1 VLCERSLLLAY
12 ASNYT
17 RNYLPAQ
24 LIPVSGYDVGVE
36 TTEGLRQESE
46 VDRITLVGLVFET
59 ASGLHRAVGRPLERQ
74 CELAGQ
80 DFEILIRLARTPGGR
95 LRMSDLAAQTALTPS
110 GLTRAVDRLSDAGL
124 VTRQAC
130 PEDRRGAFAALT
142 ESGDAR
148 MRQALD
154 IHRNQLSELLE
165 GALEPEEEL
174 ALVAT
179 LRKLRDRVNP
189 EASFLTP

>member
-1 VLCERSLLLAY
+1 MLLVMRAPEHADS
-12 ASNYT
+12 AS
-17 RNYLPAQ
+17 
-24 LIPVSGYDVGVE
+24 DH
-36 TTEGLRQESE
+36 
-46 VDRITLVGLVFET
+46 DRITLVGLVFET
-59 ASGLHRAVGRPLERQ
+59 ASGLRRAVGPPLERE

-124 VTRQAC
+124 VSRQAC

-142 ESGDAR
+142 DTGMKR
-148 MRQALD
+148 MLRALEL
-154 IHRNQLSELLE
+154 HRSQLAELLA
-165 GALEPEEEL
+165 GVLEPHEEL
-174 ALVAT
+174 AFVSA

-189 EASFLTP
+189 EASSLTP